1 MEPRPPSSR
10 SAHEQPHSR
19 HTPSGSGHG
28 AEETRRYQPQ
38 SDPNAPVVP
47 PRADYDYS
55 PLDLAPPGQ
64 RRRRQLVAA
73 TLGGLVVLLL
83 ISAAVFA
90 FLVLRDD
97 GEDEDLNI
105 AAVSTE
111 TTSSANANQQGT
123 PDGLESGALVDLD
136 DEVAVG
142 ESAQENTGENPD
154 TAENDA
160 TTTLDEA
167 GDQAALEPTVAV
179 VGDTNPAGDGGL
191 TEQELQ
197 ALLPAQDIMPQGLVA
212 DADVSRTQED
222 VVAALGGT
230 REAETNLDTWGWT
243 GNVERSFTAPDPA
256 ALGPDATTQII
267 VSIHGFSSD
276 AAAAEAL
283 TFYSDIVV
291 AGGYEEVE
299 AGQIGD
305 SNRLLV
311 QPTEEGGTNVAFYV
325 QDGPVL
331 YRIGGYSPGGDPV
344 QNAINVAQSLVG
356 QQ

>member
-1 MEPRPPSSR
+1 M
-10 SAHEQPHSR
+10 
-19 HTPSGSGHG
+19 
-28 AEETRRYQPQ
+28 
-38 SDPNAPVVP
+38 VP

-73 TLGGLVVLLL
+73 TLGGLVMLLL

-90 FLVLRDD
+90 FLVLRDG
-97 GEDEDLNI
+97 GEDDDDLDI

-111 TTSSANANQQGT
+111 TTSSVNVNEQGT
-123 PDGLESGALVDLD
+123 PDGLESGALVDLE
-136 DEVAVG
+136 DEVADDIDP
-142 ESAQENTGENPD
+142 EDTGENPD
-154 TAENDA
+154 TAPDDA
-160 TTTLDEA
+160 STTLDEA
-167 GDQAALEPTVAV
+167 GDQAAVEPTVAV

-197 ALLPAQDIMPQGLVA
+197 ALLPSQEIMPQGLVA
-212 DADVSRTQED
+212 DADVTRTQED
-222 VVAALGGT
+222 VVVALGST
-230 REAETNLDTWGWT
+230 REAETNLETWGWT

-299 AGQIGD
+299 AGQVGD

-344 QNAINVAQSLVG
+344 QNAINVAQSLVDSSSI
-356 QQ
+356 